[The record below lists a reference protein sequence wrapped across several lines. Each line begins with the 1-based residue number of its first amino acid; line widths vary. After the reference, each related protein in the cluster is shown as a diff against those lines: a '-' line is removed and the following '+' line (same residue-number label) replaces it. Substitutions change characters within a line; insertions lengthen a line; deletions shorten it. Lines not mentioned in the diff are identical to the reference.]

1 MRRIILCSLLA
12 GFTLCLAAQPTLPQ
26 AQRPSTGAQASPK
39 PASPAADRTPY
50 RPVAVT
56 IPTVARDPTF
66 ETFRKE
72 LAGIAQ
78 RKDRSGL
85 AGRVV
90 GSDFFWERD
99 FGGGFDPAKPG
110 IDNLVAALGLDS
122 DDGSGW
128 EALAAFAAE
137 PTAAPLPGRAT
148 VICTPA
154 VPRYD
159 ESALEKLVEESQ
171 TDGLD
176 WMYPRSA
183 GVPVRATPQPRA
195 AVIDTLGLALVRT
208 LGFEGG
214 DTNAD
219 PIRAAWVRVVTP
231 SGKVGFVA
239 PNTLL
244 SPYTDRLC
252 FAKDSGG
259 AWKIAGYV
267 GGGD

>member
-1 MRRIILCSLLA
+1 
-12 GFTLCLAAQPTLPQ
+12 
-26 AQRPSTGAQASPK
+26 
-39 PASPAADRTPY
+39 
-50 RPVAVT
+50 VAVT
-56 IPTVARDPTF
+56 IASMARDPTF
-66 ETFRKE
+66 DTFRKE

-78 RKDRSGL
+78 RKDRGAL
-85 AGRVV
+85 AGRIVA
-90 GSDFFWERD
+90 SDFFWERD
-99 FGGGFDPAKPG
+99 FGGSFDPAKPG
-110 IDNLVAALGLDS
+110 IDNLTAALSLDS

-128 EALAAFAAE
+128 DALAAFATE
-137 PTAAPLPGRAT
+137 PTAGPLPGRST
-148 VICTPA
+148 VMCAPA
-154 VPRYD
+154 PPRYD

-183 GVPVRATPQPRA
+183 GVQVRAAPQPRS

-214 DTNAD
+214 DSNAD

-231 SGKVGFVA
+231 AGKVGFVA
-239 PNTLL
+239 PNSLL

-252 FAKDSGG
+252 FAKDAGG